1 MIKRISC
8 FIMSLIIII
17 PFLNT
22 ASFAVQTPTIKS
34 DTAILMDAK
43 TGQILFEKQMDKVK
57 FPASITKLIT
67 LYLSTLDTDENDVI
81 TIEKSDCLNDPT
93 LAHIALVEGEQ
104 VTLKDMQ
111 NAAML
116 MSANDAC
123 NVIARHI
130 SSSEK
135 FIEQMNAFAKA
146 SGATNTNF
154 VNANGL
160 PEPDHYT
167 SAHDMA
173 LMTKEALKSPKFCQ
187 LFKQTIYEMPENNK
201 KPTRHFACQ
210 DEMLKPDSP
219 LFYQG
224 ILGGKLGWTDESQN
238 TKVTVAQKNNR
249 TLIAVV
255 MDSKPKG
262 DKYDDTKALFDY
274 GFNEFV
280 EQTISPQ
287 TVPTKTVDA
296 MNGVNNVGKYD
307 IFLPSS
313 VKFLVHK
320 VINADD
326 ITYIM
331 PNITSIDQSQENST
345 ALKVD
350 VVLPEYA
357 KDVMYCT
364 PISLKLKTTF
374 VPLMATATINPL
386 KNQIL
391 WVTIESG
398 KVIGIAFGITFLAL
412 IIILVFV
419 LIRKYLIIYRRRK
432 RKRRIAKKK
441 QAQMAKEKAMSSNG
455 RMSPKLPQNQNPIS
469 RRNTPIKQPPQTR
482 QNVPNRQPI
491 QNNQPQSSNAKQQSQ
506 NNRRNIPRNK

>member
-1 MIKRISC
+1 MIKKISC
-8 FIMSLIIII
+8 FILSLIITMS
-17 PFLNT
+17 FFNSV
-22 ASFAVQTPTIKS
+22 SFAVQTPTIKS

-43 TGQILFEKQMDKVK
+43 TGQILYEKQMDKVK
-57 FPASITKLIT
+57 FPASITKLVT

-81 TIEKSDCLNDPT
+81 TIDEADCLYDQT

-111 NAAML
+111 YAAML

-130 SSSEK
+130 SSAEEFVK
-135 FIEQMNAFAKA
+135 QMNTFAK
-146 SGATNTNF
+146 SCGATNTNF
-154 VNANGL
+154 SNTNGL
-160 PEPDHYT
+160 PQPEHYT

-173 LMTKEALKSPKFCQ
+173 LMTKEALKSPKFCEII
-187 LFKQTIYEMPENNK
+187 KQTTYEMPENNK

-210 DEMLKPDSP
+210 DEMLKPNSP
-219 LFYQG
+219 IFYQG

-238 TKVTVAQKNNR
+238 TKVTVAQRNNR
-249 TLIAVV
+249 TLIVVV

-287 TVPTKTVDA
+287 ILPTKTVAA
-296 MNGVNNVGKYD
+296 MNGVNKVGEYD
-307 IFLPSS
+307 IFLPST
-313 VKFLVHK
+313 VKFLIHK

-374 VPLMATATINPL
+374 VPLMATAAIKPL

-432 RKRRIAKKK
+432 RKRRIAKKR
-441 QAQMAKEKAMSSNG
+441 QAQIAKAKSMSNNG

-491 QNNQPQSSNAKQQSQ
+491 QNNPPQSSNAKQQSQ
-506 NNRRNIPRNK
+506 INRRNIPRNK